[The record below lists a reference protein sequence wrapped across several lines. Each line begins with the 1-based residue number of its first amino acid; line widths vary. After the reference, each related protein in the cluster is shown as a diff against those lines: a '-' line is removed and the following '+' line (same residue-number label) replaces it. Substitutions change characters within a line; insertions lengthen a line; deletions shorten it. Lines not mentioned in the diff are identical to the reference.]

1 MLLTNIAMKTK
12 ILLAVTVLTAFTV
25 TQFLIVREN
34 IRLKADNSYLSEQ
47 AGAGLAQLHALASF
61 IDVIQ
66 NSGISVRDD
75 MKENGEIPGN
85 GPLMVCRFSE
95 YDCTECIEYAIRQM
109 IGEMDSTGM
118 DLLLL
123 GNYRSMSGMKSLA
136 GRVDPDGTCV
146 LANAVMLDLP
156 VDNHGNPYYFIM
168 DTLGVA
174 FDVFV
179 PDRMDKEMSDTYF
192 DIVRK
197 KWHAY

>member
-1 MLLTNIAMKTK
+1 MKTK
-12 ILLAVTVLTAFTV
+12 ILLAAAVLAAFLV
-25 TQFLIVREN
+25 TQFLIVRDN
-34 IRLKADNSYLSEQ
+34 VRLKADNSYLSEQ

-61 IDVIQ
+61 IDVMQ

-75 MKENGEIPGN
+75 MNANFEMPGH
-85 GPLMVCRFSE
+85 GPVMVCRFSE

-109 IGEMDSTGM
+109 IEEMDSTGM

-123 GNYRSMSGMKSLA
+123 GNYRSMSGMRSLA
-136 GRVDPDGTCV
+136 RRVDPDSTCM

-156 VDNHGNPYYFIM
+156 VDNHGNPYYFII

-179 PDRMDKEMSDTYF
+179 PDRMDREMSDTYF
-192 DIVRK
+192 NIVRQ